1 MALYD
6 VMRAALE
13 RLGQPLQEHPDDGWI
28 GVPGGDGWDLI
39 AEAHEDRDQ
48 VVVYAIAEATVPEE
62 RRTDVARE
70 LHRINYGLYL
80 GNFELDLED
89 GEVRFK
95 ASVDFGGTPPTP
107 ELIRPLLAAATMTA
121 TRYLPDVEAV

>member
-6 VMRAALE
+6 VVREAVE
-13 RLGQPLQEHPDDGWI
+13 QLGQPMQEHPDDGWI
-28 GVPGGDGWDLI
+28 GVAGGDGWDLI

-48 VVVYAIAEATVPEE
+48 VVVYAIASRNVPED

-80 GNFELDLED
+80 GNFELDLDD
-89 GEVRFK
+89 GELRFK
-95 ASVDFGGTPPTP
+95 ASIDFGDVEPIS